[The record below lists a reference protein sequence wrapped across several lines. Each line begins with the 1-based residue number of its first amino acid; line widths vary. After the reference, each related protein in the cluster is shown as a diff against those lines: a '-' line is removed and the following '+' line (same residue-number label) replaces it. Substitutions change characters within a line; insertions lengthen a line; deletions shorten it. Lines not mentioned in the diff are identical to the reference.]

1 LEDKNV
7 KSQRSSPPLQTMSD
21 KLDWTQG
28 LGDPFIAQQDEV
40 MQQIQFLRKKDDE
53 AGSLKTI

>member
-1 LEDKNV
+1 
-7 KSQRSSPPLQTMSD
+7 MSD